1 MRQIKIV
8 PTIHLSCVESEE
20 AVNIHLK
27 ELHDKEYAVKKV
39 DYDNKSQMFIILY
52 DDLIWK

>member
-8 PTIHLSCVESEE
+8 PTMHLSCVESEE
-20 AVNIHLK
+20 SVNTHLK

-52 DDLIWK
+52 DDLI

>member
-52 DDLIWK
+52 DDLI